1 MGIYNKW
8 KQLSIKSR
16 KGFKTSLTGL
26 KDEAI
31 LILQKKF
38 GENALTET
46 KQKSKWLILLAQ
58 FTDRMIIIILI
69 IAAIISFVSSEHS
82 DAYVIV
88 AIIIANAWMGLS
100 QQYNAEK
107 LISLL
112 QKMALPFAL
121 ELRNNNLIK
130 IDLNKLVPG
139 DIILL

>member
-1 MGIYNKW
+1 
-8 KQLSIKSR
+8 
-16 KGFKTSLTGL
+16 
-26 KDEAI
+26 
-31 LILQKKF
+31 
-38 GENALTET
+38 
-46 KQKSKWLILLAQ
+46 
-58 FTDRMIIIILI
+58 MIIIILI
-69 IAAIISFVSSEHS
+69 IAAIISFVSGEHS
-82 DAYVIV
+82 DTYVIV

-107 LISLL
+107 SISLL